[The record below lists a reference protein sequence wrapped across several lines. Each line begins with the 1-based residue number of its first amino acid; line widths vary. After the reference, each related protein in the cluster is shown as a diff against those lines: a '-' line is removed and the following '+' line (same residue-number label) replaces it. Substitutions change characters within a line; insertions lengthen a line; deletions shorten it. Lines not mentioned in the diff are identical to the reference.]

1 VDSPDPRR
9 DLARRLRALREEHWR
24 GVKVNQS
31 QLAAALGGDGRRS
44 VSVPLISSWESQ
56 ANPVIPPPSRLE
68 DVATFFAT
76 RRSIEGAVPRLLSLQ
91 EMTEQERAAR
101 SELARELASLRDG
114 ALSSGSPARSIP
126 SEANKIAASLNTGPW
141 RFEDGYPINIVC
153 AQLPQHMLDQIPYTS
168 PLDPDFIA
176 MYRYSDLDA
185 LVELYGHLRAA
196 NPTSQVNI
204 RAAQELRRD
213 DYTEAHLV
221 ALGGVDWNRAT
232 DAVLDLLELPVR
244 QVTNWDK
251 PEGVY
256 FEVTEEGG
264 RTNTHLPRLEM
275 SGDRN
280 ILREDVAL
288 FARAVSPFNRKRSVT
303 ICNGMYGSGTYGAVR
318 ALTDALFRD
327 RNTDYVR
334 DRFAG
339 RDAFCILTRVRVQ
352 MGVTVTPDWT
362 LDATRLFEWSRHQ

>member
-1 VDSPDPRR
+1 VDSRDPRR

-24 GVKVNQS
+24 GVKVKQS
-31 QLAAALGGDGRRS
+31 QLAAALGGKGKRS

-56 ANPVIPPPSRLE
+56 TSPVVPPASRLE
-68 DVATFFAT
+68 DIATFFAT
-76 RRSIEGAVPRLLSLQ
+76 RRSIEGEMPRLFGLQ

-101 SELARELASLRDG
+101 SDLARELASLRDG
-114 ALSSGSPARSIP
+114 AVAASIPARRIP
-126 SEANKIAASLNTGPW
+126 SGAYEIAASLNTGLW
-141 RFEDGYPINIVC
+141 RFEDGYPISVVC
-153 AQLPQHMLDQIPYTS
+153 AQLPQQMLEQIPYTD

-185 LVELYGHLRAA
+185 LFELYGHLRAA
-196 NPTSQVNI
+196 NPTSQVNV
-204 RAAQELRRD
+204 RVAQELRDD

-232 DAVLDLLELPVR
+232 DAVLDLLQLPVK
-244 QVTNWDK
+244 QVTNWDE
-251 PEGVY
+251 PEGAY

-264 RTNTHLPRLEM
+264 RTKAHLPRLER

-280 ILREDVAL
+280 ILREDVTL

-334 DRFAG
+334 DRFTG

-352 MGVTVTPDWT
+352 NSVTVTPDWT
-362 LDATRLFEWSRHQ
+362 LDATRLFEWSRPQ